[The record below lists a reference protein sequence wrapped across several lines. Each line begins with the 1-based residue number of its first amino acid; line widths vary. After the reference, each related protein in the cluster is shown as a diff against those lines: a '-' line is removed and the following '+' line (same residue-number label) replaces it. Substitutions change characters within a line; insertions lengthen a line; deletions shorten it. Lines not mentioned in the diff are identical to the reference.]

1 MKIVFAS
8 VLYIFSALLPDNPAC
23 ESLTIKTTIT
33 HTIDGASNGEVAV
46 TIVKGKA
53 PYKVFLFAEKLENNL
68 LDVELDDL
76 KNLSAG
82 KYILV
87 VQDAAECTTQEKLI
101 LK

>member
-8 VLYIFSALLPDNPAC
+8 VLFIFSALMPDNPAC
-23 ESLTIKTTIT
+23 DNLTIKTKIT
-33 HTIDGASNGEVAV
+33 HTTDGGSNGEIAV
-46 TIVKGKA
+46 SIIKGKP
-53 PYKVFLFAEKLENNL
+53 PYKVYLFADKQENNL
-68 LDVELDDL
+68 LDVDLDDL

-87 VQDAAECTTQEKLI
+87 VQDAADCTIQEKLN

>member
-8 VLYIFSALLPDNPAC
+8 VLFVLSALMPDNPAC
-23 ESLTIKTTIT
+23 DNLIIKTTII
-33 HTIDGASNGEVAV
+33 HTTNGANNGEVAV
-46 TIVKGKA
+46 SIVKGKP
-53 PYKVFLFAEKLENNL
+53 PYKVYLFADKQENNL
-68 LDVELDDL
+68 LDVDFDDL

-87 VQDAAECTTQEKLI
+87 VQDAADCTTQEKLI

>member
-8 VLYIFSALLPDNPAC
+8 VLFIFSALLPDNPAC
-23 ESLTIKTTIT
+23 DNLIIKTTIT
-33 HTIDGASNGEVAV
+33 HTTEGASNGEVTV

-68 LDVELDDL
+68 LDVDFDDL

-87 VQDAAECTTQEKLI
+87 VQDAADCTTQENLI

>member
-8 VLYIFSALLPDNPAC
+8 VLFIISALMPDNPAC
-23 ESLTIKTTIT
+23 DNLTIKTKIT
-33 HTIDGASNGEVAV
+33 HTTDGGSNGEIAV
-46 TIVKGKA
+46 SIIKGKP
-53 PYKVFLFAEKLENNL
+53 PYKVYLFADKQENNL
-68 LDVELDDL
+68 LDVDFDDL

-87 VQDAAECTTQEKLI
+87 VQDAADCTIQEKLN

>member
-8 VLYIFSALLPDNPAC
+8 VLFIFSALMPDNPAC
-23 ESLTIKTTIT
+23 DSLTIKTKIT
-33 HTIDGASNGEVAV
+33 HTTDGASNGEIAV
-46 TIVKGKA
+46 SIVKGKS
-53 PYKVFLFAEKLENNL
+53 PYKVFLFAEKQENNL

-76 KNLSAG
+76 KSLSAG

-87 VQDAAECTTQEKLI
+87 IQDAADCTTQEKLI